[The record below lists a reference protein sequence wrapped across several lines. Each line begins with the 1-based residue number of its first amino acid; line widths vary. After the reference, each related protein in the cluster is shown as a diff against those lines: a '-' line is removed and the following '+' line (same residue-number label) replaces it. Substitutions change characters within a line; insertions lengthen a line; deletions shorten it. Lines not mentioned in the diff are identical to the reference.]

1 MQSEAAEN
9 HKQDARKEMLFMA
22 AKCFAEK
29 GYCGTTLD
37 SISSRLGCTIG
48 RIYHF
53 YPTKMDLFLGVHWK
67 AMETVFEAIT
77 PIYESGSPPFERLC
91 RMSLEHTKAIIRT
104 LPFHKVVKEGID
116 MHFRMAT
123 TPDHRSKLEE
133 VVKSRLRYASL
144 FRDVLEQCRQDGR
157 LVYQEAGIAIQ
168 LIFMSLNAPAH
179 RTSNYSIETD
189 NEIEDIARETV
200 IFALTGLGADKER
213 ILL

>member
-1 MQSEAAEN
+1 MQSEAAEKD
-9 HKQDARKEMLFMA
+9 KQDARKEILFMA

-37 SISSRLGCTIG
+37 SIASRLGCTIG

-53 YPTKMDLFLGVHWK
+53 YPTKMDLFLAVHWK

-77 PIYESGSPPFERLC
+77 PIYENGSPPFDRLC
-91 RMSLEHTKAIIRT
+91 RMSLEHAKTIMRT

-116 MHFRMAT
+116 LHFRMAT
-123 TPDHRSKLEE
+123 TPEDRNKLED
-133 VVKSRLRYASL
+133 VVKSRHQYASM
-144 FRDVLEQCRQDGR
+144 FRDVLEECRCDGK
-157 LVYQEAGIAIQ
+157 LAYQETGIAIQ

-179 RTSNYSIETD
+179 RASNHTIETD
-189 NEIEDIARETV
+189 DEINDIARETV